1 MGIRSEPHPLAKFLV
16 HIVCYGAAFSMLAPF
31 LWMVSA
37 SLKTNEEIFVWPP
50 RFLPATPMFGN
61 YVMAW
66 EKARIGRFFLNS
78 IVVSAVVTAGSLF
91 FNSLAGFAFA
101 KLRFPGRDRIFF
113 GLLMTMMLPA
123 QVSVIFAYLLM
134 VRLGYAGTYQALIL
148 PGLAGAFGIFYM
160 RQSVASVP
168 NDLMDAGRIDGLTDF
183 ELFLHIVMP
192 LVRPAALR
200 PRHFH
205 ICRFMERLLLAADHR
220 GHSRTEDAAPRGR
233 RPLLRAGGA
242 VMAGAHGRRDDG
254 RDADDPRLSRV
265 SAPVCARH
273 RHDWDEGLTPCV
285 PPE

>member
-16 HIVCYGAAFSMLAPF
+16 HIACYGAAFSMLTPF

-91 FNSLAGFAFA
+91 FNSLVGFAFA
-101 KLRFPGRDRIFF
+101 KLRFPGRDRVFF

-192 LVRPAALR
+192 LVRPALSALAIFTFVGSWNAFFW
-200 PRHFH
+200 PL
-205 ICRFMERLLLAADHR
+205 IIVDTPELKTLPLAVADLSSGQVVQSWPVLMAAATMVVMPMILVFLVFQRQFVR
-220 GHSRTEDAAPRGR
+220 GIAMTG
-233 RPLLRAGGA
+233 
-242 VMAGAHGRRDDG
+242 MRD
-254 RDADDPRLSRV
+254 
-265 SAPVCARH
+265 
-273 RHDWDEGLTPCV
+273 
-285 PPE
+285 

>member
-1 MGIRSEPHPLAKFLV
+1 
-16 HIVCYGAAFSMLAPF
+16 MLAPF

-50 RFLPATPMFGN
+50 RFLPATPMFSN

-78 IVVSAVVTAGSLF
+78 TVVSAVVTAGSLF

-101 KLRFPGRDRIFF
+101 KLRFPGRDRVFF

-192 LVRPAALR
+192 LVRPALSALAIFTFVGSWNAFFW
-200 PRHFH
+200 PL
-205 ICRFMERLLLAADHR
+205 IVVDTPELKTLPLAVADLSSGQVVQSWPVLMAAATMVVMPMILVFLVFQRQFVR
-220 GHSRTEDAAPRGR
+220 GIAMTG
-233 RPLLRAGGA
+233 
-242 VMAGAHGRRDDG
+242 MRD
-254 RDADDPRLSRV
+254 
-265 SAPVCARH
+265 
-273 RHDWDEGLTPCV
+273 
-285 PPE
+285 